1 MILFSFHLLEFL
13 CTDILFII
21 RKDENSEIYIGTDK
35 EINVEQPSSQYIFEI
50 TESNKFDLEKS
61 GRRKKLIQP
70 PKSRNFL
77 PLRYKDR
84 QAFNKKVIRIDY
96 ETDEELYLAF
106 KLVDAKVVLKTIFPY
121 DLKEQF
127 YITAKKISPGNTLE
141 YCLSSRGLKLNP
153 NKDIYELRLCITNKV
168 DRQFIINLPQVY
180 KKYLAIQSYIMR
192 RNEEIYEQ
200 EIIAFQMEYFSM

>member
-1 MILFSFHLLEFL
+1 MGYWSLALRPFL
-13 CTDILFII
+13 GH
-21 RKDENSEIYIGTDK
+21 ENSEIYIGTDK

-61 GRRKKLIQP
+61 GRKNKHLIRP

-77 PLRYKDR
+77 PLRYEDR
-84 QAFNKKVIRIDY
+84 QAFDNKVLRIDY
-96 ETDEELYLAF
+96 QSDEELSLAF
-106 KLVDAKVVLKTIFPY
+106 KLVNAKVVLKTIFPY

-127 YITAKKISPGNTLE
+127 YITAKKISLKNTLE
-141 YCLSSRGLKLNP
+141 YCLSSRRLKLNP

-192 RNEEIYEQ
+192 RNEEIHEQ
-200 EIIAFQMEYFSM
+200 EIIAYQMEYFSM